1 MIGIQQCD
9 WHCGPPL
16 STFISRAGAITAGN
30 QDKESPMNNV
40 VDDSDVCAA
49 IDNTDAVAGVFIDGA

>member
-16 STFISRAGAITAGN
+16 SIFISRAGAIAAGN
-30 QDKESPMNNV
+30 QDKESPVNNV
-40 VDDSDVCAA
+40 VMFDASLYPAA
-49 IDNTDAVAGVFIDGA
+49 RATMA